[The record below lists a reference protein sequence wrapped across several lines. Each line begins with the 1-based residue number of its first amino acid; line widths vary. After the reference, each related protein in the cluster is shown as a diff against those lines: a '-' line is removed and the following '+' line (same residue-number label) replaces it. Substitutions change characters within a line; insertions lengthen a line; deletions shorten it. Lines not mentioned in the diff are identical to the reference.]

1 MPRRQVEGRDRPVG
15 RAVLILGIESAT
27 GRVGCAIGG
36 HEGVRA
42 SVQTTRER
50 RHAELLAPQIRAA
63 CTHAG
68 ISLRDLGAL
77 AVDIGPGLYTGLRVG
92 VTTAIT
98 MAHALRVP
106 MVAVSSLDLVAYP
119 LRHTGRTIAVA
130 IDARRGEVFHARYGC
145 LPGGVQ
151 RLSGPEVG
159 PPEHVVSQ
167 ILARDDETLV
177 VGDGAE
183 RYGPMFEGL
192 RGVEVADPGFA
203 HPSAE
208 SLVLL
213 AHALAVREEFVRPD
227 EIAPLYLR
235 RPDAQPQRP
244 SG

>member
-1 MPRRQVEGRDRPVG
+1 M
-15 RAVLILGIESAT
+15 LILGIETAT

-50 RHAELLAPQIRAA
+50 RHAELLAPQIQAA

-68 ISLRDLGAL
+68 VDLQDLGAV
-77 AVDIGPGLYTGLRVG
+77 AVDMGPGLYTGLRVG

-119 LRHTGRTIAVA
+119 LRHTGRTLAVM

-151 RLSGPEVG
+151 RLNGPEVG
-159 PPEHVVSQ
+159 PPGHVVSE
-167 ILARDDETLV
+167 ILASADDTLV
-177 VGDGAE
+177 AGDGAE
-183 RYGPMFEGL
+183 RYSSLFEGL
-192 RGVEVADPGFA
+192 RGVELADPGFA

-213 AHALAVREEFVRPD
+213 AHALALREEFVRPD
-227 EIAPLYLR
+227 EIQPLYLR
-235 RPDAQPQRP
+235 RPDAQPQRQ

>member
-1 MPRRQVEGRDRPVG
+1 M
-15 RAVLILGIESAT
+15 LILGIESAT

-68 ISLRDLGAL
+68 VDLRDLGAV

-106 MVAVSSLDLVAYP
+106 MVAVNSLDLVAYP
-119 LRHTGRTIAVA
+119 LRHTGRTITVVL
-130 IDARRGEVFHARYGC
+130 DARRGEVFHARYGC

-151 RLSGPEVG
+151 RLSQPEVG
-159 PPEHVVSQ
+159 PPDRVVSQ
-167 ILARDDETLV
+167 ILASRDETLV

-183 RYGPMFEGL
+183 CYASMLEPL
-192 RGVEVADPGFA
+192 RGVELADPGFA

-213 AHALAVREEFVRPD
+213 AHALALREEFVRPD
-227 EIAPLYLR
+227 EIEPLYLR

-244 SG
+244 GG

>member
-1 MPRRQVEGRDRPVG
+1 
-15 RAVLILGIESAT
+15 VLILGIESAT

-42 SVQTTRER
+42 SVQATRER
-50 RHAELLAPQIRAA
+50 RHAELLAPQIEAA
-63 CTHAG
+63 CAHAG
-68 ISLRDLGAL
+68 VSLRDLGAV
-77 AVDIGPGLYTGLRVG
+77 AVDVGPGLYTGLRVG

-119 LRHTGRTIAVA
+119 LRHAGRTITVM

-151 RLSGPEVG
+151 RLSDPEVCA
-159 PPEHVVSQ
+159 PDHVVSQ
-167 ILARDDETLV
+167 ILASDDETLA
-177 VGDGAE
+177 VGDGAVL
-183 RYGPMFEGL
+183 YASMLDPL
-192 RGVEVADPGFA
+192 RGVELADPGFA

-213 AHALAVREEFVRPD
+213 AHAPAVREEFVRPD
-227 EIAPLYLR
+227 EIRPLYLR
-235 RPDAQPQRP
+235 RPDAQAPRP
-244 SG
+244 TRQNR

>member
-1 MPRRQVEGRDRPVG
+1 M
-15 RAVLILGIESAT
+15 LILGIESAT

-42 SVQTTRER
+42 SVQATRER
-50 RHAELLAPQIRAA
+50 RHAELLAPQIEAA
-63 CTHAG
+63 CAHAG
-68 ISLRDLGAL
+68 VSLRDLGAV
-77 AVDIGPGLYTGLRVG
+77 AVDVGPGLYTGLRVG

-106 MVAVSSLDLVAYP
+106 AVAVSSLDLVAYP
-119 LRHTGRTIAVA
+119 LRHAGRTITVM

-151 RLSGPEVG
+151 RLSDPKVAA
-159 PPEHVVSQ
+159 PDHVVSQ

-177 VGDGAE
+177 VGDGAVL
-183 RYGPMFEGL
+183 YASMLEGL
-192 RGVEVADPGFA
+192 RGVELADPGFA

-213 AHALAVREEFVRPD
+213 AHALAMREEFVRPD
-227 EIAPLYLR
+227 EIQPLYLR
-235 RPDAQPQRP
+235 RPDAQVPRP
-244 SG
+244 TR

>member
-1 MPRRQVEGRDRPVG
+1 MG

-42 SVQTTRER
+42 SVQTTRDR
-50 RHAELLAPQIRAA
+50 RHAELLAPQIQAA
-63 CTHAG
+63 CAHAG
-68 ISLRDLGAL
+68 VDLRDLGAV
-77 AVDIGPGLYTGLRVG
+77 AVDVGPGLYTGLRVG

-119 LRHTGRTIAVA
+119 LRHSGRTLAVM

-151 RLSGPEVG
+151 RLDGPEVG
-159 PPEHVVSQ
+159 TPDHVVSQ
-167 ILARDDETLV
+167 ILASADETLV
-177 VGDGAE
+177 AGDGAE
-183 RYGPMFEGL
+183 RYPALFEGL
-192 RGVEVADPGFA
+192 RGVELADPGFA

-213 AHALAVREEFVRPD
+213 AHALALREEFVRPD
-227 EIAPLYLR
+227 EIEPLYLR
-235 RPDAQPQRP
+235 RPDAQPRRTA
-244 SG
+244 SSS

>member
-1 MPRRQVEGRDRPVG
+1 M
-15 RAVLILGIESAT
+15 LILGIESAT

-42 SVQTTRER
+42 SVQATRER
-50 RHAELLAPQIRAA
+50 RHAELLAPQIQAA
-63 CTHAG
+63 CVHADVA
-68 ISLRDLGAL
+68 LRDLGAV
-77 AVDIGPGLYTGLRVG
+77 AVDVGPGLYTGLRVG

-119 LRHTGRTIAVA
+119 LRHTGRTIEVL

-151 RLSGPEVG
+151 RLSEPEVA
-159 PPEHVVSQ
+159 PPDRVVSH
-167 ILARDDETLV
+167 LLVHPGETLV
-177 VGDGAE
+177 VGDGAA
-183 RYGPMFEGL
+183 RYASMFEGL
-192 RGVEVADPGFA
+192 RGVELADPGFS

-227 EIAPLYLR
+227 EIKPLYLR
-235 RPDAQPQRP
+235 RPDAQAKWTA
-244 SG
+244 SGP